1 MSFKK
6 TTFCL
11 ALSLAGLASASVM
24 AADGTVNFKG
34 KISDAPCSVSIPSSN
49 QVVDLGTVP
58 AADLNASGLKSTAKN
73 FQIDLLN
80 CSAAAKSVTVTFG
93 GSSPTGK
100 DALFSISSPDGTAA
114 GTVATNVGIEV
125 ADSKGVDI
133 KPNVASSSITLTPS
147 IASQSLYFTANYQA
161 YGVATTGDANATSDF
176 TLTYQ

>member
-11 ALSLAGLASASVM
+11 ALSLAGFASASAM

-34 KISDAPCSVSIPSSN
+34 KISDAPCSVSIPTSN

-93 GSSPTGK
+93 GSTPTGN
-100 DALFSISSPDGTAA
+100 DSLLNISSPDGTAA
-114 GTVATNVGIEV
+114 GTVATNVGIEI
-125 ADSKGVDI
+125 ADAKGVDI
-133 KPNVASSSITLTPS
+133 KPNVASSTITLTPS
-147 IASQSLYFTANYQA
+147 IASQSIYFTANYKA
-161 YGVATTGDANATSDF
+161 YGIATTGDANATSDF
-176 TLTYQ
+176 TLSYQ

>member
-11 ALSLAGLASASVM
+11 ALSLAGLASVM

-93 GSSPTGK
+93 GSSPAGK
-100 DALFSISSPDGTAA
+100 DALFNISSPDGTAA

>member
-11 ALSLAGLASASVM
+11 ALSLASLVSASVI

-49 QVVDLGTVP
+49 QDVQLGTVP
-58 AADLNASGLKSTAKN
+58 AADLNASGLKSPQKS

-93 GSSPTGK
+93 GSSPVANP
-100 DALFSISSPDGTAA
+100 ALFNVSSSTGMAA
-114 GTVATNVGIEV
+114 SNVGIEIT
-125 ADSKGVDI
+125 DSKGVDI
-133 KPNVASSSITLTPS
+133 KPNVASSTISLTPS
-147 IASQSLYFTANYQA
+147 IASQSLFFTANYQS
-161 YGVATTGDANATSDF
+161 YGIATVGDADATSDF